1 MKSLSVLH
9 WVIVIQMKIVLGDT
23 PNTLIPQPSQGPGA
37 THVALNQPRLHAH
50 AETFPLTIF
59 HTWITLKTAGDL
71 FSLLT
76 NSQCSVSADKLIP
89 IIFKYSGG
97 GGSSRSS
104 LFSIMLSALNIVYSI
119 CTRAGRRLLWS
130 VLFFEQS
137 ISDIALFSWDR
148 VIFSHW
154 PRNITQPLMESRCRH
169 PYPPWF
175 E

>member
-1 MKSLSVLH
+1 MKFVF
-9 WVIVIQMKIVLGDT
+9 GDT
-23 PNTLIPQPSQGPGA
+23 EHPDSMTADWLPPMLPLNHDLSQLRPRA
-37 THVALNQPRLHAH
+37 HTHTQKHFPARHSPHALLWKLQGIYSA
-50 AETFPLTIF
+50 
-59 HTWITLKTAGDL
+59 
-71 FSLLT
+71 LLT
-76 NSQCSVSADKLIP
+76 NSQCSVLADKLIP
-89 IIFKYSGG
+89 IIFKYGG
-97 GGSSRSS
+97 GSGGSSRSS

-148 VIFSHW
+148 VIFSLQ
-154 PRNITQPLMESRCRH
+154 PADITQPLMESWCRH